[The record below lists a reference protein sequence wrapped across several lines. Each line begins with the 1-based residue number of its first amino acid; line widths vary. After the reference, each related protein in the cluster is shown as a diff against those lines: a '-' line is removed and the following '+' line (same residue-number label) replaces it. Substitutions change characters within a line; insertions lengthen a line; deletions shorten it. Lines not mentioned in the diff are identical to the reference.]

1 MTQKD
6 HLWHRLAVTCFTYSN
21 RNWILQEEKNI
32 EQPVIKSLL
41 LKCSLIG
48 RKIDN
53 KQTNTN
59 VQANKCTIKKAIKIE
74 FTFSQYLVFWGFF
87 FIKLIHNYINHVKLW
102 FVVCLGSILHS
113 NTSLFLYSN
122 IPILWQIES
131 ILVDLE
137 FWKGLFKFVLKI
149 AWFLS
154 NTVLSQYYVT
164 LACIYSDIC
173 LLCWFFNYFKS
184 FFFFS

>member
-1 MTQKD
+1 MHNQKSNKN
-6 HLWHRLAVTCFTYSN
+6 WVYIFT
-21 RNWILQEEKNI
+21 
-32 EQPVIKSLL
+32 V
-41 LKCSLIG
+41 
-48 RKIDN
+48 
-53 KQTNTN
+53 
-59 VQANKCTIKKAIKIE
+59 
-74 FTFSQYLVFWGFF
+74 FSFFGFF

-102 FVVCLGSILHS
+102 CVVCLGSILHS

-184 FFFFS
+184 FFFFLNYCCYSSWSVCSEYYS